1 MTRPSHAQARQ
12 EMVERQLVR
21 RGIVDPRVLKAMGDV
36 PRELFIAENLA
47 PHAYDDTP
55 LPLANG
61 QTISQPY
68 VVALMAEAARI
79 GPGDRV
85 LDVGTGSG
93 YAAAVL
99 AQLAS
104 KVFGIER
111 YAKLVDTARQN
122 LARAGVANVD
132 VFEGDGSL
140 GLPQHAPFDA
150 ILVAAGAPAPP
161 RPLKAQL
168 AEGGRLVIPVRADGH
183 QDLLVLT
190 REGDKFSEQNL
201 GPVQFVPLIGEQGF
215 RDARGGDA
223 AID

>member
-1 MTRPSHAQARQ
+1 MARLSPAQARR

-21 RGIVDPRVLKAMGDV
+21 RGIVDAGVLQAMGKV
-36 PRELFIAENLA
+36 PRELFVAEDLA
-47 PHAYDDTP
+47 RYAYDDTP

-68 VVALMAEAARI
+68 VVALMVEAAHI
-79 GPGDRV
+79 GRGDRV

-111 YAKLVDTARQN
+111 HAELAHTARQN
-122 LARAGVANVD
+122 LARAGVTNVE
-132 VFEGDGSL
+132 VFEGDGSM
-140 GLPQHAPFDA
+140 GLPQHAPFGA
-150 ILVAAGAPAPP
+150 ILVAASAPAAPH
-161 RPLKAQL
+161 PLKAQL
-168 AEGGRLVIPVRADGH
+168 AEGGRLVIPVRADGY

-190 REGDKFSEQNL
+190 REGDKFNEKNL
-201 GPVQFVPLIGEQGF
+201 GAVQFVPLVGEQGF
-215 RDARGGDA
+215 RDVRGGDA

>member
-1 MTRPSHAQARQ
+1 MTPLSHAQARR

-21 RGIVDPRVLKAMGDV
+21 RGIVDPQVLKAMGDV
-36 PRELFIAENLA
+36 PREAFIAASLA
-47 PHAYDDTP
+47 HRAYEDAP

-111 YAKLVDTARQN
+111 FADLVHSARQN
-122 LARAGVANVD
+122 LARAGAANVD
-132 VFEGDGSL
+132 VFEGDGTL

-150 ILVAAGAPAPP
+150 ILVAAAAPAPP
-161 RPLKAQL
+161 APLKAQL
-168 AEGGRLVIPVRADGH
+168 AEGGRLVIPVRADRY
-183 QDLLVLT
+183 QDLLVFT
-190 REGDKFSEQNL
+190 REGDKFSEENL
-201 GPVQFVPLIGEQGF
+201 GSVQFVPLVGKQGF
-215 RDARGGDA
+215 S
-223 AID
+223 

>member
-1 MTRPSHAQARQ
+1 MKRLSHAQARQ

-21 RGIVDPRVLKAMGDV
+21 RGIVDPQVLKAMGDV

-68 VVALMAEAARI
+68 VVALMAEAAHI

-111 YAKLVDTARQN
+111 YAELVDTARQN
-122 LARAGVANVD
+122 LVRAGVANVD
-132 VFEGDGSL
+132 VFVGDGSL
-140 GLPQHAPFDA
+140 GLPQYAPFDA
-150 ILVAAGAPAPP
+150 ILVPAGAPAPP
-161 RPLKAQL
+161 QPLKAQL
-168 AEGGRLVIPVRADGH
+168 AEGGRLVIPVRADGY

-190 REGDKFSEQNL
+190 REGDKFGKKNL
-201 GPVQFVPLIGEQGF
+201 GPVQFVPLVGEQGF
-215 RDARGGDA
+215 RDSSGRND

>member
-1 MTRPSHAQARQ
+1 MTPLSHAQARR

-21 RGIVDPRVLKAMGDV
+21 RGIVDPQVLKAMRDV
-36 PRELFIAENLA
+36 PREAFVAASLA
-47 PHAYDDTP
+47 HRAYDDAP

-111 YAKLVDTARQN
+111 FADLVHTARQN

-132 VFEGDGSL
+132 VFEGDGTL

-150 ILVAAGAPAPP
+150 ILVAAAAPAPP
-161 RPLKAQL
+161 APLKAQL
-168 AEGGRLVIPVRADGH
+168 AEGGRLVIPVRADGY
-183 QDLLVLT
+183 QDLLVFT
-190 REGDKFSEQNL
+190 REGDKFSEKNL
-201 GPVQFVPLIGEQGF
+201 GPVQFVPLVGKQVF
-215 RDARGGDA
+215 S
-223 AID
+223 

>member
-1 MTRPSHAQARQ
+1 MARLSHTQARH

-47 PHAYDDTP
+47 PHAYDDSP

-104 KVFGIER
+104 KVFSIER
-111 YAKLVDTARQN
+111 HAQLVHTARQN

-140 GLPQHAPFDA
+140 GLPQHAPFNA

-161 RPLKAQL
+161 HPLQAQL
-168 AEGGRLVIPVRADGH
+168 AEGGRLVVPVRADGY
-183 QDLLVLT
+183 QDLLMLT
-190 REGDKFSEQNL
+190 REGDRFSEKNL
-201 GPVQFVPLIGEQGF
+201 GPVQFVPLVGSQGF
-215 RDARGGDA
+215 RDPRSRNGAVD
-223 AID
+223 

>member
-161 RPLKAQL
+161 RPLQAQL
-168 AEGGRLVIPVRADGH
+168 AEGGRLVVPVRADGY

-190 REGDKFSEQNL
+190 REGDKFSEKNL
-201 GPVQFVPLIGEQGF
+201 GPVQFVPLVGEQGF
-215 RDARGGDA
+215 RDSSGGNG